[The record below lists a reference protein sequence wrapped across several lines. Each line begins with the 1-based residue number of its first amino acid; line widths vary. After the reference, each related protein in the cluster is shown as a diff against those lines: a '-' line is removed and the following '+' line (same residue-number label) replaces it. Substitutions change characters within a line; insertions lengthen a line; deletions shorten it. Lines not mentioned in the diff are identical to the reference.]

1 MATPANISTLNQFAK
16 GLFQQTSN
24 PIADF
29 LAPVVS
35 TGAADF
41 TVIDYAKRSSFQVP
55 SAKRA
60 IGGDSTAVATDGERV
75 SISLQPY
82 GLHDMI
88 DKHELDRATTGEG
101 SRLLRE
107 ARVQNLVSQ
116 AGNSRLSET
125 LTALRAGVSATSS
138 NWGSVDPVD
147 AIDAQIEAISNA
159 TGLMANRIV
168 FSLAAW
174 RIFKNAAAVKARITS
189 GNTKTRTATV
199 LLNDV
204 GSLFLNPSVE
214 VMVGTSVFDA
224 KLNATESKA
233 NALTDTNPEVWIFNA
248 SQNSN
253 TFDPGAFKTFRVR
266 ANPIDGV
273 RISQKDYGEKI
284 MVDWTESAYVN
295 NAAAAA
301 RLTVTT
307 S

>member
-1 MATPANISTLNQFAK
+1 
-16 GLFQQTSN
+16 
-24 PIADF
+24 
-29 LAPVVS
+29 
-35 TGAADF
+35 
-41 TVIDYAKRSSFQVP
+41 
-55 SAKRA
+55 
-60 IGGDSTAVATDGERV
+60 
-75 SISLQPY
+75 
-82 GLHDMI
+82 
-88 DKHELDRATTGEG
+88 
-101 SRLLRE
+101 
-107 ARVQNLVSQ
+107 
-116 AGNSRLSET
+116 
-125 LTALRAGVSATSS
+125 VSATSS
-138 NWGSVDPVD
+138 NWTSADPVD
-147 AIDAQIEAISNA
+147 AIDAKIEAISNA

-174 RIFKNAAAVKARITS
+174 RIFKNADPVKARITS

-273 RISQKDYGEKI
+273 RISQKDYGEKV

>member
-16 GLFQQTSN
+16 GLFQTTAN
-24 PIADF
+24 PLADF

-125 LTALRAGVSATSS
+125 LSVLRDGVSAASS
-138 NWGSVDPVD
+138 NWGSLDPVD
-147 AIDAQIEAISNA
+147 EIDAKIEAISNA

-174 RIFKNAAAVKARITS
+174 RIFKNAATVKARLTS
-189 GNTKTRTATV
+189 GNTKTKTAAV
-199 LLNDV
+199 MLDDV

-214 VMVGTSVFDA
+214 VMVGTPVFDA

-233 NALTDTNPEVWIFNA
+233 NALTDTNPEVWIYNV

-273 RISQKDYGEKI
+273 RISQKDYGEKV